1 MAIEP
6 RKPPPQFVVKLQRAL
21 GGRAGWGGFVLQIL
35 FVAALAWIGY
45 EIVANARANLQAQR
59 ITAGFGFLQNTAG
72 FDVSQSSDSV
82 FRDRTPIPA
91 YSWSG
96 LLNTLLVSV
105 IGIFFATLIGFIV
118 ALGRLSPNWLLSRI
132 SGGYVELIRNLPLL
146 FQILFWYL
154 AVLAALPNPRQ
165 SISLFGA
172 FFLNN
177 RGLVIPKPIGNP
189 GFEPFVVA
197 VLIAIVAAIVLW
209 RYARRQLFQSGKV
222 IKVWP
227 YALGLL
233 IGLPLVTALIFG
245 APVTFEMPVLRGFN
259 FSGGSRVIP
268 EFVALTLAL
277 STYTAAF
284 IAEIVRAGILSV
296 HKGQMEAGSSLGL
309 QRGSMLRLIVMPQA
323 MRVILPP
330 LTNQYLN
337 LTKNSSLAVAIGY
350 PDLVSVF
357 AGTTLSQTGQ
367 AIEII
372 AHHHGRLSPDLAG
385 HQRDHELL
393 RLADR
398 PEHGRMSDITAS
410 SFVRQDLVPERA
422 APVKTTGFVGF
433 LRTRLFNSPTNI
445 LLTIVSVLLLWFV
458 VVPAIKFLLVDA
470 VWSGKDRNAC
480 LAENAGHTVGACWP
494 FVQAKFTPV
503 HLWLLSRAG
512 ALAGQ
517 PDLPARPRC
526 CCCRC

>member
-6 RKPPPQFVVKLQRAL
+6 REPPSQLLPRLQRAL
-21 GGRAGWGGFVLQIL
+21 GGRAGWSGFVIQLL
-35 FVAALAWIGY
+35 FVAVLAWIAY

-59 ITAGFGFLQNTAG
+59 ITAGFGFLDNTAG
-72 FDVSQSSDSV
+72 FDVSQNLIPYSGSDSYTRV
-82 FRDRTPIPA
+82 FLV
-91 YSWSG
+91 G

-105 IGIFFATLIGFIV
+105 IGIFFATLIGFLV
-118 ALGRLSPNWLLSRI
+118 ALGRLSPNWLLSKI
-132 SGGYVELIRNLPLL
+132 ATGYVELIRNLPLL

-165 SISLFGA
+165 SISIFGEA
-172 FFLNN
+172 FLSN
-177 RGLVIPKPIGNP
+177 RGLVIPKPIGEP
-189 GFEPFVVA
+189 GFEPFAIALVV
-197 VLIAIVAAIVLW
+197 AIVAAIGLW
-209 RYARRQLFQSGKV
+209 RYSRRALFDSGKV

-233 IGLPLVTALIFG
+233 IGLPLISVLIFG
-245 APVTFEMPVLRGFN
+245 VPVMFEVPVLKGFN

-284 IAEIVRAGILSV
+284 ISEIVRAGILSV

-309 QRGSMLRLIVMPQA
+309 PRGAVLRLIVIPQA

-372 AHHHGRLSPDLAG
+372 GITMGVYLLISLITSAIMSFYGWRLGRSLGNL
-385 HQRDHELL
+385 
-393 RLADR
+393 
-398 PEHGRMSDITAS
+398 
-410 SFVRQDLVPERA
+410 
-422 APVKTTGFVGF
+422 
-433 LRTRLFNSPTNI
+433 
-445 LLTIVSVLLLWFV
+445 
-458 VVPAIKFLLVDA
+458 
-470 VWSGKDRNAC
+470 
-480 LAENAGHTVGACWP
+480 
-494 FVQAKFTPV
+494 
-503 HLWLLSRAG
+503 
-512 ALAGQ
+512 
-517 PDLPARPRC
+517 
-526 CCCRC
+526 